1 MRASLLFTN
10 MSVPIVVALYTLSFG
25 LWLWRRKNVRGA
37 VGVFLLAACCLAVPL
52 FLLMVRG

>member
-1 MRASLLFTN
+1 